1 MSQQQTIVVPDIGD
15 FKDVEVIE
23 VLVKPGD
30 RVAQNDSLITLES
43 DKAAMEIPSPVAG
56 TVADLR
62 VAVGSRV
69 SKGSPILL
77 LEVGEEAKKEAA
89 PTTAEPSPTSSA
101 AKPSPEGLPESR
113 LQAEPVAGM
122 PVAEERATPPSAE
135 GVGAIPHA
143 SPAVRR
149 FARELGADLAK
160 IQGSGPKGRILK
172 EDVQA
177 YVKAKLQRAEV
188 SATPGFVLPEAPQVD
203 FSQFGPID
211 RLPLSRIQKL
221 SAANLHRTWLTIPHV
236 TQHDEADVTEL
247 EAFRESL
254 KVEAGERGLKLTL
267 LPFVIKAAVASLK
280 AFPRFNASLSADG
293 ETLILKQYFHVG
305 FAVDTAEGLVVPVI
319 RDADRKGIWELA
331 AELHALGE
339 KARGRKLRTTDLQ
352 GGTFTISSLGGI
364 GGIAFTPIINAPE
377 VAILGVSRVQ
387 VRPVYRDGQFVPRRL
402 LPLSLSYDHRV
413 IDGAEGI
420 RFLTHLNQSLQD
432 LRRLLL

>member
-69 SKGSPILL
+69 SKGTPILL
-77 LEVGEEAKKEAA
+77 LDVSEEAKREAA
-89 PTTAEPSPTSSA
+89 PAAAEPPPPPPA
-101 AKPSPEGLPESR
+101 AKPSPEVLPEPR
-113 LQAEPVAGM
+113 LQPEAVAVV
-122 PVAEERATPPSAE
+122 PVAEERPVLPSAE
-135 GVGAIPHA
+135 EAGTIPHA

-177 YVKAKLQRAEV
+177 YVKAKLQWAEV
-188 SATPGFVLPEAPQVD
+188 PSAFGLALPEAPQID

-254 KVEAGERGLKLTL
+254 KAEAGERGVKLTL

-293 ETLILKQYFHVG
+293 ESLILKQYYHIG

-319 RDADRKGIWELA
+319 RDADRKGIWDLA
-331 AELHALGE
+331 AELHVLGE

-364 GGIAFTPIINAPE
+364 GGTAFTPIINAPE
-377 VAILGVSRVQ
+377 VAILGISRVQ
-387 VRPVYRDGQFVPRRL
+387 IRPVYREGQFVPRRL

>member
-43 DKAAMEIPSPVAG
+43 DKAAMEIPSPIAG

-77 LEVGEEAKKEAA
+77 LEVGEETKEE
-89 PTTAEPSPTSSA
+89 TASA
-101 AKPSPEGLPESR
+101 AAESLPAPPAAERLPEELPAPR
-113 LQAEPVAGM
+113 LQPEPVAGI
-122 PVAEERATPPSAE
+122 PVVEELTTPPSKE

-172 EDVQA
+172 EDVQT
-177 YVKAKLQRAEV
+177 YVKARLQRAEAPTTQV
-188 SATPGFVLPEAPQVD
+188 FALPEAPQVD
-203 FSQFGPID
+203 FSQFGPIE

-221 SAANLHRTWLTIPHV
+221 SAANLHRSWITIPHV
-236 TQHDEADVTEL
+236 TQHEEADVTEL

-254 KVEAGERGLKLTL
+254 KGEAGERGVKLTL

-280 AFPRFNASLSADG
+280 AFPRFNASLSVDG
-293 ETLILKQYFHVG
+293 ESLILKQYYHIG
-305 FAVDTAEGLVVPVI
+305 FAVDTSEGLVVPVI
-319 RDADRKGIWELA
+319 RDADRKGIWDLA

-339 KARGRKLRTTDLQ
+339 KARGRKLRNTDLQ

-377 VAILGVSRVQ
+377 VAILGISRVQ
-387 VRPVYRDGQFVPRRL
+387 IRPVYRDGQFLPRRL

-420 RFLTHLNQSLQD
+420 RFLIHLNQSLQD

>member
-30 RVAQNDSLITLES
+30 QVAQNDSLITLES

-69 SKGSPILL
+69 SKGTPILL

-89 PTTAEPSPTSSA
+89 PAAAEPPPAPALPA
-101 AKPSPEGLPESR
+101 AKPSPEELPEPR
-113 LQAEPVAGM
+113 LQPEPVAAV
-122 PVAEERATPPSAE
+122 PVAEEA
-135 GVGAIPHA
+135 GAIPHA

-177 YVKAKLQRAEV
+177 YIKAKLQRAEAP
-188 SATPGFVLPEAPQVD
+188 ATLGFALPEAPQVD

-254 KVEAGERGLKLTL
+254 KGEAGERGVKLTL
-267 LPFVIKAAVASLK
+267 LPFVIKAALASLK

-293 ETLILKQYFHVG
+293 ESLILKQYYHIG
-305 FAVDTAEGLVVPVI
+305 FAVDTPEGLVVPVI
-319 RDADRKGIWELA
+319 RDADRKGIWDLA

-364 GGIAFTPIINAPE
+364 GGTAFTPIINAPE
-377 VAILGVSRVQ
+377 VAILGISRVQ
-387 VRPVYRDGQFVPRRL
+387 IRPVYREGQFVPRRL